1 MIQAKIKFIFNNKK
15 KLYERFIEV
24 NQDDKS
30 KLFKYNYKINNDFVN
45 INNLIK
51 AKYKKTFIDK
61 KTIANQSIYYF
72 I

>member
-1 MIQAKIKFIFNNKK
+1 MIQATIKFIFNNKK

-24 NQDDKS
+24 NQDNKS

-51 AKYKKTFIDK
+51 AKYKKTFINK
-61 KTIANQSIYYF
+61 KTVANQSIYYF

>member
-1 MIQAKIKFIFNNKK
+1 MIQATIRFIFNSKK
-15 KLYERFIEV
+15 KLYERFIEI
-24 NQDDKS
+24 NQDNNS
-30 KLFKYNYKINNDFVN
+30 KLFKYNYKINNDFIN

-61 KTIANQSIYYF
+61 KTVGNQSIYYF